1 MKIKYKNLDL
11 LIYFSKIQK
20 NMLKNREQNK
30 SIVPYTPPLKSIVV
44 YKPANSI
51 NNTLFTFEGFE

>member
-11 LIYFSKIQK
+11 LIQFSKIHK
-20 NMLKNREQNK
+20 NLLINREQNK
-30 SIVPYTPPLKSIVV
+30 SIVPYTPPLKNIVV

-51 NNTLFTFEGFE
+51 KNTSFTFEGFE

>member
-11 LIYFSKIQK
+11 LIQFSKIQK
-20 NMLKNREQNK
+20 NLLINREQNK
-30 SIVPYTPPLKSIVV
+30 SIVPYTPPLKSIIV

-51 NNTLFTFEGFE
+51 NNSLFTFEGFE

>member
-11 LIYFSKIQK
+11 LIYFSNIHK
-20 NMLKNREQNK
+20 NMLINRKQNK
-30 SIVPYTPPLKSIVV
+30 SIVPYKPPLKNIVV

-51 NNTLFTFEGFE
+51 NNTSFTFGVFE